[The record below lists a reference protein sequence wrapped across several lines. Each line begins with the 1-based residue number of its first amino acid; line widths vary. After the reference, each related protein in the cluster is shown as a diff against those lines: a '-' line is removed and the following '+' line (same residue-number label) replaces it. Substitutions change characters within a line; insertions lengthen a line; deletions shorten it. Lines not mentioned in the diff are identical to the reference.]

1 MQPPMRNN
9 SPDDFQ
15 TPPSALD
22 PLLPYLDKNKTIWEC
37 ATGKGYLVNRLQQE
51 GFKVIATDILTGF
64 DFLTKEP
71 DFDFDIIITNPP
83 YSKKYEF
90 VKRAYEIGKPFAFL
104 LPLTFLET
112 EKRQALFK
120 RYGVEILLLKKRI
133 NFMTPSGSGSGS
145 WFATAWFC
153 WHLLPQQI
161 NFSEV

>member
-1 MQPPMRNN
+1 MQPPM
-9 SPDDFQ
+9 SSSKFGDIQ

-22 PLLPYLDKNKTIWEC
+22 PLIPYLDKNKTIWEC
-37 ATGKGYLVNRLQQE
+37 ASGKGYLANRLKQE
-51 GFKVIATDILTGF
+51 GFKVIATDIITGF

-90 VKRAYEIGKPFAFL
+90 LKKAYELNKSFAFL
-104 LPLTFLET
+104 LPLTTFEGK
-112 EKRQALFK
+112 KRQALFNK
-120 RYGVEILLLKKRI
+120 YGIEILLLKKRI
-133 NFMTPSGSGSGS
+133 NFITPSGRGTS

>member
-1 MQPPMRNN
+1 MKKN
-9 SPDDFQ
+9 SLDDYQ

-22 PLLPYLDKNKTIWEC
+22 PLLPYLDKNKIIWEC
-37 ATGKGYLVNRLQQE
+37 ASGKGYLVDKLKSE

-71 DFDFDIIITNPP
+71 DFDFDIIVTNPP

-90 VKRAYEIGKPFAFL
+90 LKRAYELGKPFALL
-104 LPLTFLET
+104 LPLTILET

-120 RYGVEILLLKKRI
+120 KYGIEILLLKKRI
-133 NFMTPSGSGSGS
+133 NFIIPSGSGSGS

-153 WHLLPQQI
+153 WHLLPNQI

>member
-1 MQPPMRNN
+1 MQPPMKKN
-9 SPDDFQ
+9 SLDDYQ
-15 TPPSALD
+15 TPSSALD

-37 ATGKGYLVNRLQQE
+37 AAGKGYLVNKLKQE
-51 GFKVIATDILTGF
+51 GFRVIATDILTGF

-71 DFDFDIIITNPP
+71 DLDFDIIVTNPP

-90 VKRAYEIGKPFAFL
+90 LKRAYELGKPFALL
-104 LPLTFLET
+104 LPLTILET

-120 RYGVEILLLKKRI
+120 KYGIEILLLKKRI
-133 NFMTPSGSGSGS
+133 NFITPSGSGSGS